1 MPDLS
6 TSAAKR
12 RRSAA
17 VALAPGLIAFS
28 MGQTALFAVAGPVIR
43 DIGLSEIQLGMIVS
57 AAAVMFVLASPI
69 WGFLSDRL
77 GRKPVIVFGLFTYAI
92 ISFAFAF
99 VMELGL
105 SSSLSAFAV
114 FFWLLGLRLLY
125 AALGSG
131 IQPSSVALMADLSD
145 GSDRASAV
153 AIVGAAF
160 GFGMIL
166 GPAAAALL
174 VGWGVL
180 APLYAIAGLGFVS
193 ALYAMIFLKAEA
205 PQPDEGETR
214 KEKIPLKPLAPIM
227 AASLFFFTAISALQQ
242 TMAFYVQDFL
252 QVGAEAAARATGIC
266 FVAMAVLTLVSQGGL
281 IQILKPGPGV
291 LLKGGLPV
299 MLGGIILYAF
309 PTSFIQIIM
318 AAALLGLGFG
328 LVNPGLMAAA
338 SLRTSSDHQGAV
350 AGLMQAMM
358 ASGYVIGPLAGTAL
372 YEVSPFVS
380 AVMVAGALGLAF
392 LVVLPTGFA
401 AAGPAKSRSVK

>member
-6 TSAAKR
+6 TSDAKR

-299 MLGGIILYAF
+299 MLVGIILYAF
-309 PTSFIQIIM
+309 PTSFMQIIM

-401 AAGPAKSRSVK
+401 AAGPAKSRSVT

>member
-6 TSAAKR
+6 TSDAKR

-43 DIGLSEIQLGMIVS
+43 DIGLCEIQLGMIVS

-299 MLGGIILYAF
+299 MLVGIILYAF

-401 AAGPAKSRSVK
+401 AAGPAKSRSVT

>member
-6 TSAAKR
+6 TSDAKR

-193 ALYAMIFLKAEA
+193 ALYAMIFLTAEA

-299 MLGGIILYAF
+299 MLVGIILYAF

-401 AAGPAKSRSVK
+401 AAGPAKSRSVT